1 MAEARLR
8 VSRRGGWRY
17 VTAQVRSWQASLAYG
32 DTAALAGRSHCRSQ
46 YRDVTSARRRHTRL
60 LRRVGLML
68 TVASR
73 RSGRRARGAAL
84 SAVCAL
90 IALAGCAD
98 NGNGN
103 GNGGGTT
110 PTPTPTSASPTAENA
125 EARITIRGFAFI
137 PPDLKVRP
145 GEKITVVNEDSAAH
159 TVTATEEE
167 AFDTGNIAAGESA
180 TFTAPSKAGSYPF
193 VCTLHPSMTGTLTVG

>member
-1 MAEARLR
+1 M
-8 VSRRGGWRY
+8 S
-17 VTAQVRSWQASLAYG
+17 
-32 DTAALAGRSHCRSQ
+32 
-46 YRDVTSARRRHTRL
+46 
-60 LRRVGLML
+60 

-73 RSGRRARGAAL
+73 RSRRRARGAAL

-90 IALAGCAD
+90 IALAGCGD

-103 GNGGGTT
+103 GNGTT
-110 PTPTPTSASPTAENA
+110 PTPTPTTASPTAENA
-125 EARITIRGFAFI
+125 EAQITIRGFAFI

-159 TVTATEEE
+159 TVTATEGE

-180 TFTAPSKAGSYPF
+180 TFTAPSKAGSHPF
-193 VCTLHPSMTGTLTVG
+193 VCSLHPSMTGTLTVG